1 MVVVTELLAAYPDA
15 VREKDMMSK
24 LPLHWAVHYGAA
36 CDSSEAV
43 VKLMIAAYPEAAQKK
58 DKLSKLPLHWAAE
71 KQASDAILNALLA
84 AYPAAVMEKDAMGS
98 IPKLSPARGALADV
112 LSGAPAPAKPCIHVP
127 IEDVRSSL
135 TKGVGLTYPLTL
147 TNADAAPRAKL
158 PAIKVIGVAAVA
170 ADLDALD

>member
-1 MVVVTELLAAYPDA
+1 MDVVTELMAAYPEA

-58 DKLSKLPLHWAAE
+58 DKMSKLPLHWAAE
-71 KQASDAILNALLA
+71 KRASDAIVNALLA
-84 AYPAAVMEKDAMGS
+84 AYPAAAMEKDATGS
-98 IPKLSPARGALADV
+98 IPKLSLARGAPADV
-112 LSGAPAPAKPCIHVP
+112 LSGAPAPAKPFTFTAKPFIHVP

-135 TKGVGLTYPLTL
+135 T
-147 TNADAAPRAKL
+147 NADAAPRAKL
-158 PAIKVIGVAAVA
+158 RPAIKVIGVAAVA

>member
-1 MVVVTELLAAYPDA
+1 
-15 VREKDMMSK
+15 
-24 LPLHWAVHYGAA
+24 
-36 CDSSEAV
+36 
-43 VKLMIAAYPEAAQKK
+43 MIAAYPEAAQKK
-58 DKLSKLPLHWAAE
+58 DKLLKLPLHWAAE
-71 KQASDAILNALLA
+71 KRASDAILNVLLA

-98 IPKLSPARGALADV
+98 IPKLSPARGGLADV

-135 TKGVGLTYPLTL
+135 TKPIQDVRSSLTKHVPIEDERSSLTKGVPVGLTYPLTL

-170 ADLDALD
+170 ADPSAA

>member
-1 MVVVTELLAAYPDA
+1 
-15 VREKDMMSK
+15 
-24 LPLHWAVHYGAA
+24 
-36 CDSSEAV
+36 
-43 VKLMIAAYPEAAQKK
+43 
-58 DKLSKLPLHWAAE
+58 
-71 KQASDAILNALLA
+71 
-84 AYPAAVMEKDAMGS
+84 MEKDAMGS
-98 IPKLSPARGALADV
+98 IPKLSPARGGLADV
-112 LSGAPAPAKPCIHVP
+112 LSGAPAPAKPCIHVQIEDVRSSLTKP